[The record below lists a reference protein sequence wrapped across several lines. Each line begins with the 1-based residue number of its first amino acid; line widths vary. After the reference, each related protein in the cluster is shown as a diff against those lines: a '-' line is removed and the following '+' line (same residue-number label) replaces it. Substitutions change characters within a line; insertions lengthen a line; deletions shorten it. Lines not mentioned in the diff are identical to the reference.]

1 MVAHQQKQQQGF
13 TLIEVML
20 SIGVFM
26 LIGVAMYSFQKN
38 IFSYSR
44 LFSANLNAQQ
54 QIQKTFRDFEKEVRT
69 MSPSAGGA
77 YPIVTA
83 SSTEFTFFS
92 DFDKDGVKERVRY
105 FYATSSKS
113 IKRGVIEP
121 TGTNYVTGNEVVA
134 ERIRGILITATTTS
148 LFTYYNANYDGVGT
162 TSALTQPV
170 SIPSVRLV
178 KFLVAIA
185 PEGQSPVASST
196 LWFTTQVSMRNLKDN
211 F

>member
-1 MVAHQQKQQQGF
+1 MQMRTTQRQRGF

-20 SIGVFM
+20 SVVVFM
-26 LIGVAMYSFQKN
+26 LIGGAIYAFQRN

-44 LFSANLNAQQ
+44 MFTANLNAQQ
-54 QIQKTFRDFEKEVRT
+54 QVQKTFRDFEKEVRT
-69 MSPSAGGA
+69 MSPSASGA

-105 FYATSSKS
+105 FYATATKS
-113 IKRGVIEP
+113 IRRGVIEP
-121 TGTNYVTGNEVVA
+121 TGTNYVTANEVISD
-134 ERIRGILITATTTS
+134 RISGVLITATTTS

-170 SIPSVRLV
+170 SIPSVRLI

-185 PEGQSPVASST
+185 PIGQNPVASST
-196 LWFTTQVSMRNLKDN
+196 VWFTTQVSMRNLKDN
-211 F
+211 L